1 MPLWNLFGMKLA
13 DRTSLTAVLWQ
24 LKQWWGSGWTEK
36 FPKSPSRCFSRSQ
49 RRSEPNH
56 VRCRDT
62 DGPRINSTFIP
73 TGANSS
79 FYFAAVQIYYTKPVN
94 INQLLG
100 KTTKSRKGSVFKRK
114 DYNSSLFSCPCFSPF
129 FSLLFSHFSPF
140 HPFCFWSV
148 WVNEHH
154 QQQSP
159 PSPASLSWTYCISL
173 GL

>member
-24 LKQWWGSGWTEK
+24 LKQRWGSGWTDVNK
-36 FPKSPSRCFSRSQ
+36 IPKKVPADVSAA
-49 RRSEPNH
+49 
-56 VRCRDT
+56 VRGEVNQT
-62 DGPRINSTFIP
+62 MSGVETRINSIFIP

-79 FYFAAVQIYYTKPVN
+79 FYFAAVQIYYTKAVN

-114 DYNSSLFSCPCFSPF
+114 DYNSSLFSCPC